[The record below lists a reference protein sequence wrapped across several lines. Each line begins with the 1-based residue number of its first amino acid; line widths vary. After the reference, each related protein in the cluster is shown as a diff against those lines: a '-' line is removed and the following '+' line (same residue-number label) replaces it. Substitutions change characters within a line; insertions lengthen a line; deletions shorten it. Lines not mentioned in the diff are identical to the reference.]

1 MKTYVYETTT
11 ATAPGKLYRAITAI
25 SRWSEWD
32 PEIAATSH
40 DGALEPGARFTL
52 KPKGG
57 PVVKLAI
64 VEAKEPSRF
73 VDVAFLPLARMR
85 TSHAFTPTSEGTRI
99 AITIE
104 IAGVLGFLWDR
115 IVARGQAAGAEEQTR
130 RLIAF
135 AQALP

>member
-1 MKTYVYETTT
+1 MKTYTYETTT
-11 ATAPGKLYRAITAI
+11 ATPAGKLYRAITAI

-32 PEIAATSH
+32 PEIEATSH
-40 DGALEPGARFTL
+40 DGVVKPSARFTL

-57 PVVKLAI
+57 PLVKLAI
-64 VEAKEPSRF
+64 LEAKEPSRF

-85 TSHAFTPTSEGTRI
+85 TSHVFTPTVEGTRI
-99 AITIE
+99 AVTIE
-104 IAGVLGFLWDR
+104 IGGVLGFLWDR

-130 RLIAF
+130 RFIAF